1 MSDKKETTFF
11 RKTLRNSSLAF
22 SSLVLSAMILVGCI
36 YFYLAWRL
44 PDVAQ
49 LKDARLQV
57 PLRIYSS
64 DGKLLGEFGEKK
76 RIPVALNQ
84 VPKQLIQA
92 ILDTEDQRFF
102 EHPGVDFIGL
112 IRAAKAVFA
121 SGRKS
126 QGASTITMQ
135 VARNFFFNSDKT
147 YARKLNEIMLA
158 LKIDQAFSKQE
169 ILELYLNK
177 IYLGQRA
184 YGVASASHVYYGK
197 NLNELTLAELA
208 MLAGLP
214 QAPSRANPVV
224 NPEAALERRNHV
236 LTRMYDDGHIDAA
249 SYKKAIA
256 APNTASYHEGVV
268 AEIQAPYV
276 AEMVRQAMVEQ
287 FGQDVYERGYTI
299 YTTIDSR
306 LQNAAN
312 QSLRNGVIA
321 YDRRHGYRGAEQN
334 LGEPSKNK
342 MHDWRHTLQGIST
355 INNLIPAAVITSDT
369 EGVKALIANGTEINL
384 PWSKLKLA
392 TGNDNATSGSIKL
405 GNVIRIEKGSDNQW
419 RLAQI
424 PEVEAALVTL
434 NPQNGAI
441 MALTGGFAYNKSNFN
456 RATQANRQTGSAFK
470 PFIYSAALDKGFTL
484 ASVVN
489 DAPVVIADTATT
501 IWRPQNDS
509 GHFWG
514 PTRLREGLEK
524 STNLVAVR
532 LLQAIGL
539 SYALDYIQRFGFVRS
554 QVSPGLSLA
563 LGATSISPVQLASG
577 YATFSN
583 GGYKITPYFI
593 NTIKDQNDK
602 VIFQAQPKVAPPYL
616 EQSSDEEVGKA
627 PGNQNFATR
636 TIDIRNA
643 YLMTDAMKD
652 VIRQGT
658 AIKARSL
665 NRHDLAGKT
674 GTTNNQ
680 NDGWFCGFNGDL
692 VTAAWVGFD
701 KSQSIGEHAS
711 DAALPIWIDFMG
723 EALKDKPENGMP
735 EPEGIVTARIDPR
748 TGLRTAPGQKGIFE
762 IFARKTA
769 PTQIAPEATTSD
781 SDEEENED
789 ATTNETETKSDDVDV
804 FTEPASAS
812 VPVVNAVPVTS
823 KAQTPSTVKPKK
835 KPTPV
840 AEAPI
845 PVPEEQET
853 PIVEAPV
860 ASVTPEPVFP
870 HRRVPAK
877 VSTITEQPAPS
888 ATASPQ
894 KDDDSPLF

>member
-11 RKTLRNSSLAF
+11 RKTLRNGSLAF

-256 APNTASYHEGVV
+256 SPNTASYHEGVV

-287 FGQDVYERGYTI
+287 FGQDVYDRGYTI

-342 MHDWRHTLQGIST
+342 VHDWRHTLQGIST
-355 INNLIPAAVITSDT
+355 INNLIPAAVIAHNE
-369 EGVKALIANGTEINL
+369 EGITALIANGTEINL
-384 PWSKLKLA
+384 PWSKLSLA
-392 TGNDNATSGSIKL
+392 VGNDNKNNGQIKL
-405 GNVIRIEKGSDNQW
+405 GDVIRIEKGNDNQW
-419 RLAQI
+419 RLGQI
-424 PEVEAALVTL
+424 PEVEAALVSL

-441 MALTGGFAYNKSNFN
+441 AALTGGFAYNKSNFN
-456 RATQANRQTGSAFK
+456 RATQADRQTGSAFK

-484 ASVVN
+484 ASVIN

-509 GHFWG
+509 GNFHG
-514 PTRLREGLEK
+514 PTRLRVGLMK
-524 STNLVAVR
+524 STNLVSVR
-532 LLQAIGL
+532 LLQSIGL
-539 SYALDYIQRFGFVRS
+539 SYALNYLQRFGFVRG

-577 YATFSN
+577 YATFAN

-602 VIFQAQPKVAPPYL
+602 VIFQAQPKIAPPYH
-616 EQSSDEEVGKA
+616 EQSSDEEVNKPSPNPNSA
-627 PGNQNFATR
+627 MR

-658 AIKARSL
+658 ATKALSL

-701 KSQSIGEHAS
+701 KSQSIGEHGNQ
-711 DAALPIWIDFMG
+711 DALPIWIDFMG
-723 EALKDKPENGMP
+723 EALNDKPENAMP
-735 EPEGIVTARIDPR
+735 EPEGIVTSRIDPH
-748 TGLRTAPGQKGIFE
+748 TGLRAAPGQKGIFE

-769 PTQIAPEATTSD
+769 PTQIASETSTSD
-781 SDEEENED
+781 SDEEGNADE
-789 ATTNETETKSDDVDV
+789 ATNPTETKSEGVDA
-804 FTEPASAS
+804 FTEPDSASA
-812 VPVVNAVPVTS
+812 PVVNAVPVTP
-823 KAQTPSTVKPKK
+823 KAQTSRIVEPKK
-835 KPTPV
+835 KPLSVTTS
-840 AEAPI
+840 PI
-845 PVPEEQET
+845 PVPETQEV
-853 PIVEAPV
+853 PIAEAPV
-860 ASVTPEPVFP
+860 ASITPEPVFP

-877 VSTITEQPAPS
+877 APAIAEQPATSEAPP
-888 ATASPQ
+888 TP